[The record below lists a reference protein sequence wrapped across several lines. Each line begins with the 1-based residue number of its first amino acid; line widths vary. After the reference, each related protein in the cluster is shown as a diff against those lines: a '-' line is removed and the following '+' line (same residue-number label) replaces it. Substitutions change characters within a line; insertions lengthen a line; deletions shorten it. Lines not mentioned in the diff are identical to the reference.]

1 MSSIVDT
8 PYSTLSQPKSGW
20 QLFNNLAFGKISD
33 TAWRT
38 FTGGVLGIS
47 ALAAVWRLLQS

>member
-20 QLFNNLAFGKISD
+20 QLFKSLASGSL
-33 TAWRT
+33 TPGLAWQNPAYR
-38 FTGGVLGIS
+38 
-47 ALAAVWRLLQS
+47 RK